1 MDKGI
6 SKNLNINP
14 IHFTTRVCKKCLG
27 RIKWVFV
34 PIEAHWK
41 NVDGEQ
47 VWVPYNWY
55 LDVHCFCGEVKDKD
69 IVEECYNAHRKM
81 ACEEIH
87 RLQNDRL
94 EQLLGIE
101 LADHIHNLNGGS
113 F

>member
-1 MDKGI
+1 MNHKPQTL
-6 SKNLNINP
+6 NLTP
-14 IHFTTRVCKKCLG
+14 IYLTNRVCKKCMG

-34 PIEAHWK
+34 PVEAHWQEE
-41 NVDGEQ
+41 NGEQ

-55 LDVHCFCGEVKDKD
+55 LDVYCFCGEVKDKA
-69 IVEECYNAHRKM
+69 IVEECYNVHRQM
-81 ACEEIH
+81 VGDEIH

-101 LADHIHNLNGGS
+101 LAEHIHNLNGGS